1 MRVVTSL
8 LAAVLLASVLPAA
21 TADQNIIEEPRLS
34 TSATRILASGGGNA
48 AYTSGFESLMLNPAA
63 YVGTGE
69 FTLLGA
75 GAGLYAAP
83 ERVLRAP
90 AAVLSGEA
98 APMPGSAARLFAD
111 RIDREGIGFSGTAG
125 LGYAGSGLGLGIV
138 GDFDAHI
145 RERDG
150 EYEGYFLAE
159 AGLVGGLAL
168 AFEAGPFDLSIGADI
183 RPFVRIRADISDS
196 EWVERF
202 LDGEP
207 FLEAF
212 AQAPSLNGFG
222 LGLNTGL
229 AVRYQG
235 FTVGL
240 AIRDLGGTQI
250 VYREHPLGEVIAS
263 AASGVLPPGGENAGA
278 LYDPDSS
285 YVLPSQTRIGLA
297 WVPDLGEVFEPAI
310 FGELV
315 DLHRLGRSGMKGID
329 VFSAGA
335 ELTLGRFLTL
345 RSGVSAQGF
354 GFGGGIRFGVVQVD
368 GGLSFGRDRAPK
380 AGLDASI
387 RF

>member
-1 MRVVTSL
+1 MAV
-8 LAAVLLASVLPAA
+8 VLLASAQPTL
-21 TADQNIIEEPRLS
+21 TADQSIVEEPRIS

-48 AYTSGFESLMLNPAA
+48 AYTSGFESLMVNPAA
-63 YVGTGE
+63 YAGNGE
-69 FTLLGA
+69 FTLLAA
-75 GAGLYAAP
+75 GVGLYAAP

-90 AAVLSGEA
+90 AAVLSGETP
-98 APMPGSAARLFAD
+98 PMLGSAARLYTD

-125 LGYAGSGLGLGIV
+125 LGFAGGGLGLGIV

-145 RERDG
+145 RDRNG
-150 EYEGYFLAE
+150 EYDGHFLAE

-183 RPFVRIRADISDS
+183 RPFVRIRSDLS
-196 EWVERF
+196 DAEQVARF

-212 AQAPSLNGFG
+212 AEAPSLNGFG
-222 LGLNTGL
+222 LGLNTGV
-229 AVRYQG
+229 AMRYRG
-235 FTVGL
+235 LTAGL
-240 AIRDLGGTQI
+240 AIRDLGGTQV
-250 VYREHPLGEVIAS
+250 VYREHPLGEVITS
-263 AASGVLPPGGENAGA
+263 AASGFLPPGGDNSGA

-285 YVLPSQTRIGLA
+285 YVLPAQVRIGLA
-297 WVPDLGEVFEPAI
+297 WAPDFGDAFEPAL

-315 DLHRLGRSGMKGID
+315 DIHRLGSSGIQGID

-335 ELTLGRFLTL
+335 EVTLGRFLTF
-345 RSGVSAQGF
+345 RSGVNAQGF
-354 GFGGGIRFGVVQVD
+354 GLGGGISFGVVHVD
-368 GGLSFGRDRAPK
+368 GGLSFGRAEAPK